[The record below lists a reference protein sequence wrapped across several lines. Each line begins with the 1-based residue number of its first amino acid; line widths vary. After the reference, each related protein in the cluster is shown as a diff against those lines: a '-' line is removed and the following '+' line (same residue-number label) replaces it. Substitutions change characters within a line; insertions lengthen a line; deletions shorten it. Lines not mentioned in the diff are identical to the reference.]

1 MNDDAWIRLATDEEL
16 QRLGTDPAPEPTPHP
31 YDWGYT
37 ANVSRLM
44 RAHGRIGRAYGRLFA
59 EIMGDVGSLTRRE
72 KELVAAVATAAQDC
86 HY

>member
-1 MNDDAWIRLATDEEL
+1 MGDDAWVRLASDEELKRLATE
-16 QRLGTDPAPEPTPHP
+16 PAPGPTPHP

-44 RAHGRIGRAYGRLFA
+44 RAHARIGRAYGRLFA
-59 EIMGDVGSLTRRE
+59 EVMGDVGYLTRRE

>member
-1 MNDDAWIRLATDEEL
+1 MPDEAWVRLATDEEL
-16 QRLGTDPAPEPTPHP
+16 KRLASEPAAEPPAHP

-44 RAHGRIGRAYGRLFA
+44 RAHARIGRAYGRLFA
-59 EIMGDVGSLTRRE
+59 EIMGDVGFLTRRE

>member
-1 MNDDAWIRLATDEEL
+1 MTDDAWVRLASDEDL
-16 QRLGTDPAPEPTPHP
+16 QRLASDPAPDPPKHP

-44 RAHGRIGRAYGRLFA
+44 RAHGRIGRAYGRLFV
-59 EIMGDVGSLTRRE
+59 EIMGEAGQLSRRD

>member
-1 MNDDAWIRLATDEEL
+1 MAGDAWVRLATDEEL
-16 QRLGTDPAPEPTPHP
+16 KRLATAPAPEPTPHP

-59 EIMGDVGSLTRRE
+59 EIMGDVGNLTRRE